1 MTRTRSR
8 RNLTDLLG
16 SSVLQIDRGNPL
28 GLQDQIR
35 RKIVTG
41 LALGTLAP
49 GRRMPSTRALAS
61 HLGVSRNTVA
71 AAYQKLI
78 ADGHLEARLRSG
90 VFVSRRYSAGG
101 QLLEPGISGRT
112 AAAATSVWA
121 NRLHGIRHLEQ
132 QGAIP
137 PDWHKYPYPF
147 VEGRLDRSLFPV
159 HEWRDSSRLT
169 LSVPEIQQWAID
181 AGDADDPMLLQEIR
195 TKVLPR
201 RGIHTRP
208 DELLVTSGAQQAL
221 YLTAELLVE
230 PGTVVA
236 VEEPGNPELIALLR
250 RRGARLVHQP
260 VDQEGMVIDE
270 ALAGCEVAYVSPG
283 HQRPTGATMSAAR
296 RNELMRMATAHD
308 FVVVED
314 DFECETN
321 YLEPSL
327 PALRASGDG
336 DRVVYAVTL
345 VQSLAPAL
353 RIGMLVAS
361 APVIRAARALRRLT
375 TRHPPLSVQRT
386 AAHLL
391 ASGHY
396 DTIMTR
402 VGQEFRKRLHA
413 VRDALNHYLPLS
425 VAIPPVRG
433 GTTYWVRGA
442 AGLEVAKLAAAAEA
456 RGVLIEPAARY
467 YARGEGPH
475 NYFRLSVTSI
485 REDSIRPGVAAL
497 AEAMRALSAS
507 AEPGLPE
514 SRLNSTE
521 LQRVMPGATFLL
533 QTVYGDPCTIELA
546 ADGTMSG
553 RAGFANEDV
562 DHGRWWIEDDQW
574 CRQWREWA
582 YGEVARFRVVIEG
595 DRIRW
600 LNTAGRQVDSAL
612 LARPAPR

>member
-1 MTRTRSR
+1 MTRPRSR
-8 RNLTDLLG
+8 RNLTELPG
-16 SSVLQIDRGNPL
+16 SSVAQIDRDNPL

-35 RKIVTG
+35 RKIVAG

-49 GRRMPSTRALAS
+49 GRKMPSTRALS
-61 HLGVSRNTVA
+61 RHLGVSRNTVA

-78 ADGHLEARLRSG
+78 ADGHLEARPRSG
-90 VFVSRRYSAGG
+90 VFVSRRHSAGG
-101 QLLEPGISGRT
+101 RVLEPGISGRT

-121 NRLHGIRHLEQ
+121 NRLQGMRHLEQ
-132 QGAIP
+132 QVVIP

-159 HEWRDSSRLT
+159 HEWRDASRLT

-208 DELLVTSGAQQAL
+208 DELLLTSGAQQAL
-221 YLTAELLVE
+221 FLTAELLVE

-260 VDQEGMVIDE
+260 VDHEGMVIDA
-270 ALAGCEVAYVSPG
+270 ALAGCEVVYVSPG
-283 HQRPTGATMSAAR
+283 HQRPTGATLSAAR
-296 RNELMRMATAHD
+296 RSELMHMAVAHD

-361 APVIRAARALRRLT
+361 PPLVRAARALRRLT
-375 TRHPPLSVQRT
+375 SRHPPLSVQRT

-391 ASGHY
+391 ALGHY
-396 DTIMTR
+396 DTIMVR

-413 VRDALNHYLPLS
+413 VRDALNHYLPQS

-433 GTTYWVRGA
+433 GTTYWVRGGA
-442 AGLEVAKLAAAAEA
+442 RLEVVELAAAAEA

-467 YARGEGPH
+467 YARSEGPH

-485 REDSIRPGVAAL
+485 REESIRPGVAAL
-497 AEAMRALSAS
+497 AEAMRALSAG
-507 AEPGLPE
+507 AEARLPE
-514 SRLNSTE
+514 SCLSGAE
-521 LQRVMPGATFLL
+521 LQRVMRGATFLL

-562 DHGRWWIEDDQW
+562 DRGRWWIEGDQW
-574 CRQWREWA
+574 CRQWHEWA
-582 YGEVARFRVVIEG
+582 YAEVARFRVVIEG
-595 DRIRW
+595 DRIHW
-600 LNTAGRQVDSAL
+600 LNTVGRQVDSAL
-612 LARPAPR
+612 IARPAPR

>member
-1 MTRTRSR
+1 
-8 RNLTDLLG
+8 
-16 SSVLQIDRGNPL
+16 
-28 GLQDQIR
+28 
-35 RKIVTG
+35 
-41 LALGTLAP
+41 
-49 GRRMPSTRALAS
+49 
-61 HLGVSRNTVA
+61 
-71 AAYQKLI
+71 
-78 ADGHLEARLRSG
+78 
-90 VFVSRRYSAGG
+90 
-101 QLLEPGISGRT
+101 
-112 AAAATSVWA
+112 
-121 NRLHGIRHLEQ
+121 
-132 QGAIP
+132 
-137 PDWHKYPYPF
+137 
-147 VEGRLDRSLFPV
+147 
-159 HEWRDSSRLT
+159 
-169 LSVPEIQQWAID
+169 
-181 AGDADDPMLLQEIR
+181 LQEIR

-208 DELLVTSGAQQAL
+208 DELLLTSGAQQAL

-260 VDQEGMVIDE
+260 VDEEGMVIDE
-270 ALAGCEVAYVSPG
+270 ALAGCAVAYVSPG
-283 HQRPTGATMSAAR
+283 HQRPTGATLSAAR
-296 RNELMRMATAHD
+296 RSELMRMAAAHD

-361 APVIRAARALRRLT
+361 APVVRAARALRRLT

-391 ASGHY
+391 ALGHY
-396 DTIMTR
+396 DTIMIR
-402 VGQEFRKRLHA
+402 VGQEFRKRLHS
-413 VRDALNHYLPLS
+413 VRDALNHYLPQS
-425 VAIPPVRG
+425 IAIPPVRG

-442 AGLEVAKLAAAAEA
+442 AGLEVAELAAAAEA

-467 YARGEGPH
+467 YARSEGPH

-485 REDSIRPGVAAL
+485 REESIRPGIAAL

-507 AEPGLPE
+507 AAPGIPASCL
-514 SRLNSTE
+514 SGVE
-521 LQRVMPGATFLL
+521 LHRIMPGATFLL

-546 ADGTMSG
+546 ANGSMSG

-562 DHGRWWIEDDQW
+562 DRGRWWIENDQW
-574 CRQWREWA
+574 CRQWHEWA
-582 YGEVARFRVVIEG
+582 YGEVARFRVAIEG

-612 LARPAPR
+612 IVRPDAR